1 MKRILLIGYVL
12 LAAMLTQSFAQDR
25 RVSGT
30 VTSHSDGSTM
40 PGVQVIV
47 KGTTIGTVT
56 DINGKYEL
64 NVPAGATLVFQFIG
78 MTTEEVEVGDSKVI
92 NVAMLQDIAT
102 LQEVVVTGL
111 GAATDKRKVAISV
124 ETVNSQEL
132 TRVPSNSLDGALIGR
147 IAGAQIQQTS
157 GQPGQQANIILRG
170 INTLG
175 TTQPL
180 ILVDGV
186 QVNSSSYEIGTG
198 NNSSRFGDLDM
209 SNVERVEVV
218 QGAAAATIYG
228 AQGANGVIQ
237 IFTKKG
243 KKGQKTDIRFNSS
256 YSVDNALKGNLGFA
270 KNHYYETNADGYIMG
285 SDGVVM
291 AVNPETGFF
300 NLPNMGFD
308 GTTLNNIPYKEVLY
322 DHMDQYFVKNA
333 GTFNN
338 SLNITGATDKIDYA
352 FGLSSLNQ
360 ESVVFGDYSR
370 YNITAN
376 VGAELFKGFT
386 IRAGTQLV
394 NSANTTGGVNNRN
407 NIYSGISS
415 ALMVPQ
421 FVDITYLTSSGIP
434 AVTYDASSNSIN
446 SFYSYHFRSNQVDVY
461 RVMQNVTANYKI
473 NKFIEL
479 DYKYGIDHSRYD
491 YESLIK
497 NQSQSST
504 YEDGM
509 GISPIDGQLMRRGI
523 KETQQN
529 SLLSAIGKLDFEQ
542 DFGMSLPIQSTTLF
556 AYDWRN
562 IYYQRIDAIGT
573 GLGVDPPYTLNF
585 SGEKFS
591 EEYTTKFITFGYLV
605 NQKFDY
611 GNYGGISGG
620 FRSDLSS
627 EFGDAQKRAFF
638 PRFDGYVRVNEFIN
652 IDWLYELKL
661 RAAYGQAGIQ
671 PDVYTRQIVLESD
684 ALGSGGY
691 LYLPGISRN
700 PALEVEKTKEFEF
713 GLDYGLYLGS
723 RTWLNKASGSL
734 VFWSR
739 NSEGTIYKIDV
750 APSTGAAGLITN
762 AVNLTS
768 NGIQLSLDVNAIEMP
783 AFDWKFS
790 ARFSKG
796 ISVVDKIANGEP
808 LIVGAGGEGQTS
820 VKEGEPVGAFYGFAP
835 LSSLDQVDP
844 EGERY
849 IAAEDVDDYEI
860 VMGYVVNKESKQV
873 LFTSN
878 MDKIGDAT
886 PKFSLSFFNDFVI
899 AKNLTLTTQIDWV
912 YGAQAYN
919 QTRQWLYRDRLH
931 EDFDKEVTING
942 ETGAFVAFW
951 SSLYATNSINS
962 HFVEDASYVRFR
974 NIALS
979 YDFGKM
985 MNLPYIKG
993 LILTVSARNLFTITD
1008 YTGIDPEATGT
1019 NLNNP
1024 LYRGIDLWSFPNT
1037 KTYSVGLSLNF

>member
-30 VTSHSDGSTM
+30 VTSHSDGSTL

-47 KGTTIGTVT
+47 KGTTTGTVT

-78 MTTEEVEVGDSKVI
+78 MTTEEVEVGDSKVV

-111 GAATDKRKVAISV
+111 GAATDRRKVAISV

-147 IAGAQIQQTS
+147 IPGAQIQQTS

-243 KKGQKTDIRFNSS
+243 KKGQKTDIRFNTS
-256 YSVDNALKGNLGFA
+256 YGIDNALRGNLGVA
-270 KNHYYETNADGYIMG
+270 KNHYFETNADGYIMG

-308 GTTLNNIPYKEVLY
+308 GTTLNNKPFKEQTY
-322 DHMDQYFVKNA
+322 NHMDQYFVKNA

-338 SLNITGATDKIDYA
+338 SLNITGATDKIDFA

-360 ESVVFGDYSR
+360 ESVVYGNYDR
-370 YNITAN
+370 YNLTAN
-376 VGAELFKGFT
+376 IGTELFKGFT
-386 IRAGTQLV
+386 LRAGTQLV
-394 NSANTTGGVNNRN
+394 NSKNTTGGVNNRN

-421 FVDITYLTSSGIP
+421 FVDITYLTSSGAP
-434 AVTYDASSNSIN
+434 AVTYDASSNSVN
-446 SFYSYHFRSNQVDVY
+446 CFYSYYFRSNIVDLY
-461 RVMQNVTANYKI
+461 RIMQNVTANYKI

-479 DYKYGIDHSRYD
+479 DYKYGVDHSRYD

-497 NQSQSST
+497 NQTATPTS
-504 YEDGM
+504 GM
-509 GISPIDGQLMRRGI
+509 GISPVDGQLMRRGI
-523 KETQQN
+523 QETQQN

-542 DFGMSLPIQSTTLF
+542 DFGMSLPIQSTTLL

-562 IYYQRIDAIGT
+562 IKYQRIDAIGT
-573 GLGVDPPYTLNF
+573 GLGVDPPYNLNF
-585 SGEKFS
+585 SDNYFGEDYAS
-591 EEYTTKFITFGYLV
+591 TFITFGYLI

-627 EFGDAQKRAFF
+627 EFGEAQKRAFF
-638 PRFDGYVRVNEFIN
+638 PRFDGYVRINEFVN

-661 RAAYGQAGIQ
+661 RAAYGKAGIQ
-671 PDVYTRQIVLESD
+671 PSVYTRQITLSPD
-684 ALGSGGY
+684 ALGTGGY
-691 LYLPGISRN
+691 LYLPGISHN
-700 PALEVEKTKEFEF
+700 PELEVEITEEIEF

-734 VFWSR
+734 VYWTR
-739 NSEGTIYKIDV
+739 NSYGSIYSIGV
-750 APSTGAAGLITN
+750 APSTGASGIVTN
-762 AVNLTS
+762 AVDLES
-768 NGIQLSLDVNAIEMP
+768 NGIQLSLNMNVIEMP
-783 AFDWKFS
+783 SFDWKFS
-790 ARFSKG
+790 TNFTKGLSKVKD
-796 ISVVDKIANGEP
+796 ISNGKPIVVGT
-808 LIVGAGGEGQTS
+808 GGEGQTF
-820 VKEGEPVGAFYGFAP
+820 VMAGEPVGAFFGLEP
-835 LSSLDQVDP
+835 LSSFDQTNSL
-844 EGERY
+844 GERY
-849 IAAEDVDDYEI
+849 IAPEDVDDYEI

-873 LFTSN
+873 QFTTEQVR
-878 MDKIGDAT
+878 IGDAT

-899 AKNLTLTTQIDWV
+899 AKNLTLTAQIDWV

-962 HFVEDASYVRFR
+962 HFVEDASYIRFR

-979 YDFGKM
+979 YDFGKL

-993 LILTVSARNLFTITD
+993 LVLTISARNLFTISD
-1008 YTGIDPEATGT
+1008 YTGIDPEA
-1019 NLNNP
+1019 
-1024 LYRGIDLWSFPNT
+1024 
-1037 KTYSVGLSLNF
+1037 